1 MRRLKITSELVES
14 VERKV
19 DELKRRG
26 AVDASAQ
33 LARVAAEDGGGPGEV
48 AFVYEMTGGAAVWR
62 ATRWRGWI
70 ACEASLLAADRP
82 HLLLREA
89 RLDFELPL
97 EDEDSGDEGNHLR

>member
-1 MRRLKITSELVES
+1 M
-14 VERKV
+14 

-26 AVDASAQ
+26 AVDASAR
-33 LARVAAEDGGGPGEV
+33 LVRVDADGDEPGEV

-97 EDEDSGDEGNHLR
+97 EDEESGDEGNHLR

>member
-1 MRRLKITSELVES
+1 M
-14 VERKV
+14 

-26 AVDASAQ
+26 AVDASAR